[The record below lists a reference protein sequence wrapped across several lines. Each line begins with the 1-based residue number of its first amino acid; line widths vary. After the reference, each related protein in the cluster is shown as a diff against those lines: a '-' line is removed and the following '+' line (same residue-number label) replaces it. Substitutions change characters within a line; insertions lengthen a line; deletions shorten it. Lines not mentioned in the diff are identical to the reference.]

1 MGHRN
6 IEQYNNYI
14 DPAEEQWKL
23 KARCVDTDT
32 ESWFVEKGEDYNLP
46 ILNKICRECPV
57 KLDCLQYAVKY
68 KMIGYWAG
76 TTGGERRRLRAV

>member
-1 MGHRN
+1 MGHN
-6 IEQYNNYI
+6 HIEQYNNYI
-14 DPAEEQWKL
+14 DPVEEQWKL
-23 KARCVDTDT
+23 EARCVNTDT

-46 ILNKICRECPV
+46 ILNKICGECPV
-57 KLDCLQYAVKY
+57 KLACLEYAVKY